1 MSKLREHSKVVN
13 VTKTSILAIQR
24 FADAFNA
31 ATDED
36 KVSFRIQRLDDL
48 FERYMTASVDL
59 ELLTDDDDKV
69 ATQNITKDRTDVE
82 EQYFTLRDFLVSKK
96 PFVPVP
102 GNQVPTAPVQSVVR
116 LPQIEL
122 PMFDGELDNWIP
134 FRDAF
139 KSLIHNNNSLSAVDK
154 FHYLNSVLDPRVKR
168 LYDSTKVTAANY
180 KITWD
185 LLVERFDQKRFLIK
199 NHISALFN
207 VEAIAKESADAILNL
222 IDQFDRHVRILK
234 TLGELTDKWS
244 PLLVHMVCTR
254 LDQSTL
260 RAWEVSTK
268 ETVDEIPAYQD
279 LVEFLHEQAR
289 VLQSLKSATVSPS
302 PAAPK
307 EKSRF
312 SVAHAATKPATNI
325 PGCPVCSK
333 SHRIYECDQFRR
345 MTVEQRQEVVRN
357 KKLCWNCLS
366 SAHFSR
372 NCTSRACR
380 CGEKHHSLL
389 HPSPSNGQSSQP
401 RYTAV
406 PHNTPKG
413 SSSSFQP
420 HATRDTP
427 SSPTNTSPPHA
438 PTTLK
443 VEAASPES
451 PRATALSA
459 SQGSKA
465 QQTTVLL
472 STAVVKVHGPSG
484 KSTLA
489 RALLDSCSEMNFI
502 TERIVQL
509 LGLNRAKQ
517 VTTICGM
524 GGVKTQS
531 THSTVAMF
539 SSLNSSFSETLT
551 FTILPKISNSIPAR
565 PVDTS
570 RWNLSSQLVLAD
582 PGFATPQKIDMVI
595 GAQLFYVLLQ
605 AGQMFVGDGPGRYPM
620 LQQTVL
626 GWVVSG
632 PVVQEGMK
640 SETSSTA
647 MVCTADDLDQRL
659 AKFWEVE
666 TCYSPSCLSK
676 EELTCERFFAVT
688 TTRDE
693 SGRFI
698 VRLPK
703 KQLALSQLG
712 DSKSSA
718 LCRLRW
724 MQRRLEKNPHLKEQ
738 YVDFMQEYLD
748 LEHMVPVDAPQD
760 NTQEPPFYLPH
771 HAVVKPS
778 SSTTKCRV
786 VFDGSSKS
794 STGISLNDCLMVG
807 PTVQDTLYSI
817 VLRFRMQEVALVA
830 DITKMYR
837 QIWVHP
843 DDRRLQR
850 IFWQQPT
857 DPEVR
862 EYELTTVTYG
872 TASAPYLATRCLK
885 QLSYDHSE
893 SANDA
898 AAKIGR
904 DFYVDD
910 LLSGAPT
917 IDEAVQVRGEVQNIL
932 GSAGFELRKWASNSA
947 EVLRQIPPELQ
958 DERSLLEI
966 DSPSDTTVKTLG
978 LLWHPES
985 DTFRFKVPE
994 FSLDGPVTKRVAAS
1008 EMAKLFDPTG
1018 IVGPVVVK
1026 AKVFIQGLWRKG
1038 YSWDAP
1044 LPDRRAAE
1052 WQTFRDD
1059 LAALKTISVPRLTK
1073 APGAGDQV
1081 ELQGYC
1087 DASNDAY
1094 GACIY
1099 IKSKGADGKISVNL
1113 LTSKSRVAH
1122 ILPMP
1127 IQRLELCSALLLAHL
1142 YCQVVESLGLQ
1153 NITTYLWTDSMVTLH
1168 RLRDTPANYDTFER
1182 NRIAE
1187 IQRLT
1192 DGCIWGHIAGKDN
1205 PADIIS
1211 RGVSPSELIEMPLW
1225 WYSPP
1230 ETEESPTMFVMHAV
1244 HDEEDAPA
1252 VAAAVTSPPEADE
1265 EENERYWLF
1274 KRYSTLTT
1282 LLRTAAY
1289 CRRFATLCRLKRS
1302 GTPTTLPSYLTSD
1315 ELSQSLIGLVKV
1327 VQDQSFPKESTL
1339 IRAGRLAQ
1347 LKKSWRFL
1355 DPFDDEGALRVGGR
1369 LDNSAYAFG
1378 RKHPLILPADHPLT
1392 ELVLEETHQQLLH
1405 AGPRLM
1411 IAHIRER
1418 FWPFNLRNLARKK
1431 FRTCLQCFKVQP
1443 QLESQLM
1450 GQLPKVRITPAR
1462 PFLNTGVDFCGP
1474 VWIKQSTRRG
1484 RAIPPVRA
1492 YIALF
1497 VCMATKATHIELVS
1511 DLSTEGFIAALRRF
1525 VARRGRPLSLYCD
1538 NATNFTG
1545 AEKELKLLLNQFL
1558 DQQFREKVSAYCAE
1572 STIQFHFIPAR
1583 APTFGGLWEAA
1594 VRALK
1599 HHLRRVVGTE
1609 ALTAEAMQT
1618 VLCQIESCLNS
1629 RPLTAV
1635 SENPNDVTA
1644 ITPGHFLVGSALQS
1658 IPEPDLSGVPT
1669 NRLSLWQ
1676 AIQRKTQQFWKL
1688 WTTDYLHQ
1696 LQQRTKDL
1704 YRQPNL
1710 LVGKLVLLKE
1720 DNLPPLRW
1728 SMGRITAVRPGPDG
1742 LVRVVSVKIP
1752 SGAVYDRPVVKVCL
1766 LPINDLSTADNPEDE
1781 ESATSEDE
1789 E

>member
-69 ATQNITKDRTDVE
+69 ATQNITKDRSDVE
-82 EQYFTLRDFLVSKK
+82 EHCTI
-96 PFVPVP
+96 PP
-102 GNQVPTAPVQSVVR
+102 R
-116 LPQIEL
+116 LLQQTT
-122 PMFDGELDNWIP
+122 
-134 FRDAF
+134 
-139 KSLIHNNNSLSAVDK
+139 KSRGICWWSGLTN
-154 FHYLNSVLDPRVKR
+154 
-168 LYDSTKVTAANY
+168 
-180 KITWD
+180 
-185 LLVERFDQKRFLIK
+185 
-199 NHISALFN
+199 
-207 VEAIAKESADAILNL
+207 AKESADAILNL

-345 MTVEQRQEVVRN
+345 MTVEQRQEV
-357 KKLCWNCLS
+357 
-366 SAHFSR
+366 
-372 NCTSRACR
+372 
-380 CGEKHHSLL
+380 
-389 HPSPSNGQSSQP
+389 SSQP

-420 HATRDTP
+420 HATRDTQ

-472 STAVVKVHGPSG
+472 STAVVKVHGPSR

-539 SSLNSSFSETLT
+539 SFLNSSFSETLT

-620 LQQTVL
+620 LQQTVF

-676 EELTCERFFAVT
+676 EELICERLFADT

-748 LEHMVPVDAPQD
+748 LEHMVPVDTPQD

-850 IFWQQPT
+850 IFWQQPA

-994 FSLDGPVTKRVAAS
+994 FSLDGPVTK
-1008 EMAKLFDPTG
+1008 
-1018 IVGPVVVK
+1018 
-1026 AKVFIQGLWRKG
+1026 
-1038 YSWDAP
+1038 
-1044 LPDRRAAE
+1044 RAAE

-1225 WYSPP
+1225 WHSPP

-1244 HDEEDAPA
+1244 HDEEDVPA

-1274 KRYSTLTT
+1274 KWYSTLTT

-1302 GTPTTLPSYLTSD
+1302 GTPATLPPYLTSD

-1392 ELVLEETHQQLLH
+1392 ELILEETHQQLLH

-1443 QLESQLM
+1443 QLEGQLM

-1484 RAIPPVRA
+1484 RAVPPVRA

-1599 HHLRRVVGTE
+1599 HHIRRVVGTE
-1609 ALTAEAMQT
+1609 ALTTEAMQT

-1635 SENPNDVTA
+1635 SESPNDVTA

-1696 LQQRTKDL
+1696 LQQRTKNL

-1742 LVRVVSVKIP
+1742 LVRVVSVKVP

-1766 LPINDLSTADNPEDE
+1766 LPINDLSPADNPEDD
-1781 ESATSEDE
+1781 ESASQPATSEDE
-1789 E
+1789 Q